1 MNKLRGTTKHLTIR
15 NQCRIKDY
23 NDYKK
28 RDIANDRVALFLDGR
43 FFEAYA
49 EDAYIVSQYTDYK
62 LHQVS
67 QIAEEDGRAM
77 RLAFFEEKHL
87 DEVVSELVGRGYKV
101 AIIRPTDKS
110 NAASTD
116 PPSEERFDIDK
127 HISSLCH
134 YIWHDENISRQQY
147 REMMQLALHNEE
159 IPKELTDLAEE
170 SIYDWCAE
178 NKVSYDSV
186 FDGRDLGDVL
196 RLKYRSEAQEEL

>member
-1 MNKLRGTTKHLTIR
+1 MNKLRGTTKHLTTR

-28 RDIANDRVALFLDGR
+28 RDTLNERVALFLDGS

-77 RLAFFEEKHL
+77 RLAFFEENHL

-101 AIIRPTDKS
+101 AIIRPTNES
-110 NAASTD
+110 NTTSTD

-127 HISSLCH
+127 HISSLAQ
-134 YIWHDENISRQQY
+134 YMWRDENISKQQY
-147 REMMQLALHNEE
+147 IEMSRLALQNEE

-178 NKVSYDSV
+178 NNVSYDSV
-186 FDGRDLGDVL
+186 FEGRDLGDVL
-196 RLKYRSEAQEEL
+196 RLKYRSEEK

>member
-1 MNKLRGTTKHLTIR
+1 MNKLRGTTKHLTTR
-15 NQCRIKDY
+15 NRCRIEDY

-28 RDIANDRVALFLDGR
+28 RDIANERVALFLDGR

-77 RLAFFEEKHL
+77 RLAFFEENHL

-101 AIIRPTDKS
+101 AIIRPTDES
-110 NAASTD
+110 NATSTD

-127 HISSLCH
+127 HISSLAQ
-134 YIWHDENISRQQY
+134 YMWRDENISKQQY
-147 REMMQLALHNEE
+147 IEMSRLALQNEE

-170 SIYDWCAE
+170 SIYDWCVE

-196 RLKYRSEAQEEL
+196 RSKYRSEEK

>member
-28 RDIANDRVALFLDGR
+28 RDIANERIALFLDGR

-62 LHQVS
+62 VHQVS

-77 RLAFFEEKHL
+77 RLVFFEENRL

-110 NAASTD
+110 NTTSTD
-116 PPSEERFDIDK
+116 PPSEERFDAAK
-127 HISSLCH
+127 HLSSLVRYMWC
-134 YIWHDENISRQQY
+134 DENISKQQY
-147 REMMQLALHNEE
+147 MEMSRWAIQHEE
-159 IPKELTDLAEE
+159 IPKKLTDLAEE

-178 NKVSYDSV
+178 NNVSYDSV

-196 RLKYRSEAQEEL
+196 RLKYR